1 MGSKPKKNPAQS
13 KRGRGQPTKL
23 TEDSR
28 SIAIIMYELGATD
41 KQVAS
46 ALKVTE
52 QTINNWKKQQ
62 PDFFES
68 LKEGKLYKDGEVET
82 SLLKRAKG
90 FVRRVERLDKFN
102 NVVVLKEEV
111 PPDPTSMIFWLKN
124 RKPKEW
130 RDKQELEHS
139 GEVGV
144 TLSLGQYKPRT

>member
-1 MGSKPKKNPAQS
+1 MGSKPKKKPPH
-13 KRGRGQPTKL
+13 RPTKFSK
-23 TEDSR
+23 EKEE
-28 SIAIIMYELGATD
+28 IAIAMYELGATD
-41 KQVAS
+41 KQVAK

-52 QTINNWKKQQ
+52 QTVNNWKIKH
-62 PDFFES
+62 PSFFES

-90 FVRRVERLDKFN
+90 FVRRVERIDKFN

-144 TLSLGQYKPRT
+144 TLSIGQYKPKL

>member
-1 MGSKPKKNPAQS
+1 
-13 KRGRGQPTKL
+13 
-23 TEDSR
+23 
-28 SIAIIMYELGATD
+28 MYELGATD
-41 KQVAS
+41 KQVAN
-46 ALKVTE
+46 ALQVTE
-52 QTINNWKKQQ
+52 QTVNNWKIQR

-90 FVRRVERLDKFN
+90 FVRSVERLDKFN

-130 RDKQELEHS
+130 RDKQEMEHS
-139 GEVGV
+139 GE
-144 TLSLGQYKPRT
+144 LKIAPALQIIDPSQK